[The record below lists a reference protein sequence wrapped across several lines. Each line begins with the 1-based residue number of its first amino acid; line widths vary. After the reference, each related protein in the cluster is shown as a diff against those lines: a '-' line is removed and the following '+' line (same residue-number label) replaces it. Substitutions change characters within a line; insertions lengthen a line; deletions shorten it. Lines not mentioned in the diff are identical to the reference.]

1 MMKHRTSYI
10 DLLAIFLVAFLSVI
24 LSFICIDIFFSI
36 LLWAMTGSLN
46 VTCAEIEQ
54 VLFIGGVIGL
64 FIGGACVIARY
75 LGLKGF

>member
-1 MMKHRTSYI
+1 
-10 DLLAIFLVAFLSVI
+10 
-24 LSFICIDIFFSI
+24 
-36 LLWAMTGSLN
+36 MTGSLN